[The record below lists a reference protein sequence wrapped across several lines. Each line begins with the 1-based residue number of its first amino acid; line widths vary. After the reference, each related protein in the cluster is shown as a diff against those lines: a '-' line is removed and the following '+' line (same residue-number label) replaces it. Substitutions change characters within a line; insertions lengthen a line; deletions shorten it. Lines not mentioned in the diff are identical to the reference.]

1 MKVLISFIVLSNFL
15 FAQYDSTMYDLIKT
29 TYERSFDKKTIS
41 EYLHSNNERKVRA
54 AILSI
59 AQSDTTFVP
68 DLIKLDLDKYG
79 KDIFFALGQAGSCKQ
94 SLNFLWTSTHLSVS
108 ADLTPNILFAI
119 GKIGNQNDFQNLIH
133 YYNSFNKTFF
143 PYEGIADA
151 ILQFQIRGIMDE
163 EARSI
168 LETEITNP
176 LSTKSRIKSALFTLA
191 RYRNNSLSKETIK
204 ELLISDF
211 AKEDDQFLTFVLMNI
226 NNKNSFDITEKDLLY
241 ILNSEAFSTK
251 IQLIKVLH
259 LLGTNSVSFPMENIR
274 LYLKFLNDN
283 NPNVSLQSAISI
295 KNIEPFLNDSTK
307 EFLTENIDGFLFDT
321 TKQNSIKGELFLSR
335 FDLFGNYENH
345 KQLLNKLH
353 LSNKYNYQ
361 YYAKNPD
368 ENEAFRIL
376 YDSYFSTS
384 ELLNQINI
392 LSLIFEF
399 KDNFSEPSEL
409 KQIVTS
415 ALQSSFPPL
424 ISIAA
429 DEISLD
435 FISENKDE
443 LKHIILNQIK
453 NHKDNSDYLEAV
465 MSLVNLTEKID
476 SDFYSEIIKNASSSK
491 LYSIRYFIANKT
503 NGHNF
508 GFKEINKFDDIWAN
522 AFKYDQAEI
531 KTTKGNIVIEL
542 YSDIAP
548 VSAANFCMLAKGNF
562 YNGIMFHR
570 VVPGFVIQ
578 AGDPTATGWGGPGYD
593 IVSEFSDNSFN
604 TGYVGM
610 ASAGKDTESSQ
621 FFIMQGSYPHLN
633 RRYTLFGKVISGLD
647 VVYRITEDDKIL
659 GIELK

>member
-29 TYERSFDKKTIS
+29 TYERSFDKNIIS
-41 EYLHSNNERKVRA
+41 GYLHSNDEREVRA

-79 KDIFFALGQAGSCKQ
+79 KDIFFALGQIGSCKQ

-119 GKIGNQNDFQNLIH
+119 GKIGNQDDLQKLIQF
-133 YYNSFNKTFF
+133 YKSFNKTFF

-163 EARSI
+163 EAISI

-176 LSTKSRIKSALFTLA
+176 LSTKNRIKSALFALA

-211 AKEDDQFLTFVLMNI
+211 AKKDDQFLTFVLMNI
-226 NNKNSFDITEKDLLY
+226 NNKNCFDITEKDLSY
-241 ILNSEAFSTK
+241 ILNSEAFLTK
-251 IQLIKVLH
+251 IQLLKVLH
-259 LLGTNSVSFPMENIR
+259 LLGTNPVSFPNENIR

-283 NPNVSLQSAISI
+283 NPNVFLQSATSI
-295 KNIEPFLNDSTK
+295 KNIKPFLNDSIK
-307 EFLTENIDGFLFDT
+307 EFLIENIDNFLFDT
-321 TKQNSIKGELFLSR
+321 IKQNSIKGELFLSR
-335 FDLFGNYENH
+335 FDLFGDYENH
-345 KQLLNKLH
+345 KLLLNELH
-353 LSNKYNYQ
+353 LSNKYKYQ
-361 YYAKNPD
+361 FYAKNPD

-384 ELLNQINI
+384 ELLDQINI
-392 LSLIFEF
+392 LPLILEF
-399 KDNFSEPSEL
+399 KDTFSESSEL

-429 DEISLD
+429 DEIGLD
-435 FISENKDE
+435 FISENRDE
-443 LKHIILNQIK
+443 LKDIILNQIK
-453 NHKDNSDYLEAV
+453 NHKNNSDYLEAV
-465 MSLVNLTEKID
+465 MSLVNLAEKID
-476 SDFYSEIIKNASSSK
+476 SGFYFEIIKNASSSK
-491 LYSIRYFIANKT
+491 LHSIRKFAANKT
-503 NGHNF
+503 NEHNI
-508 GFKEINKFDDIWAN
+508 GFKELDKFDDIWAN
-522 AFKYDQAEI
+522 AFKYKQAEI

-542 YSDIAP
+542 YSDIAL
-548 VSAANFCMLAKGNF
+548 VSVANFCMLAKENF

-570 VVPGFVIQ
+570 VVPSFVIQ
-578 AGDPTATGWGGPGYD
+578 AGDPTATGWGGPGYN

-621 FFIMQGSYPHLN
+621 FFIMQDSYPHLN
-633 RRYTLFGKVISGLD
+633 RRYTLFGKVINGLD
-647 VVYRITEDDKIL
+647 VVYRITENDNIL